1 METIEP
7 RTREAQIDAGRTI
20 AIGERIVTTDGVRG
34 GKPRIAGRRVT
45 VADVAIWY
53 ERMGMN
59 PDEIVL
65 NHPSLT
71 LSDVHIALAYYYEHR
86 EQIDAAIMEDDR
98 IADEMKGKERSIF
111 EKARALRNRTAANDS
126 IPS

>member
-1 METIEP
+1 
-7 RTREAQIDAGRTI
+7 
-20 AIGERIVTTDGVRG
+20 
-34 GKPRIAGRRVT
+34 
-45 VADVAIWY
+45 
-53 ERMGMN
+53 MN

-86 EQIDAAIMEDDR
+86 EQIDASIMEDDR

-111 EKARALRNRTAANDS
+111 EKARALRNRTAANDL

>member
-1 METIEP
+1 MLTE
-7 RTREAQIDAGRTI
+7 
-20 AIGERIVTTDGVRG
+20 GVRG
-34 GKPRIAGRRVT
+34 GKPRIAGRRIT
-45 VADVAIWY
+45 VADVAIWF

-65 NHPSLT
+65 NYPGLT

-86 EQIDAAIMEDDR
+86 EQIDADIMDADR
-98 IADEMKGKERSIF
+98 FVDLLRGDEPSIF
-111 EKARALRNRTAANDS
+111 EKARALKTRHAANDS